1 MEPQEAEFRR
11 AMRELG
17 VKFSDGVDEG
27 DETSPPLSGGSH
39 DPLPDTDPLDDQDQ
53 TLFLAAL
60 EGTIP
65 DKDVRSLVRSEQGF
79 RKLKSLK
86 GKCLEL
92 EESLDLHGR
101 KVDEALAM
109 LASFVTRAFAHG
121 LKSVVI
127 ITGKGK
133 HSQAGVSV
141 LRPQVEQWILQKG
154 KRFIRSYAEA
164 PRVYGGRGAFILNL
178 KSK

>member
-1 MEPQEAEFRR
+1 MDPQEAEFRR
-11 AMRELG
+11 VMRELG
-17 VKFSDGVDEG
+17 VKFSDGAENG
-27 DETSPPLSGGSH
+27 DETRPHISEASH
-39 DPLPDTDPLDDQDQ
+39 SPLPETDSLNDQNRD
-53 TLFLAAL
+53 LFLAAL
-60 EGTIP
+60 EGSIP
-65 DKDVRSLVRSEQGF
+65 DKDVRSLEERKEGF
-79 RKLKSLK
+79 RKLRSLK

-109 LASFVTRAFAHG
+109 LASFVTHAFTHN

-133 HSQAGVSV
+133 HSQDGVSI
-141 LRPQVEQWILQKG
+141 LRPKVEQWILQKG

-164 PRVYGGRGAFILNL
+164 PRAYGGRGAFILNL